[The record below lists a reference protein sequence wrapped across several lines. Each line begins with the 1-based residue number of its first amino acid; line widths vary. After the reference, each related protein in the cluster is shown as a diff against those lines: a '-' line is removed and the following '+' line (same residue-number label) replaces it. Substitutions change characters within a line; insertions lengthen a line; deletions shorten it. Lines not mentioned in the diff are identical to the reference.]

1 MLKPTTILA
10 AVLVMSSFGI
20 QPASAAARC
29 PGYLLKSSIKE
40 LCWEGAWRPYERDNW
55 RYDKTGKD
63 KYKPGNS
70 NSNKPKWRFK
80 SGQGGGMSNDS

>member
-1 MLKPTTILA
+1 MRSIIAATSVLILSGLA
-10 AVLVMSSFGI
+10 TA
-20 QPASAAARC
+20 PASAAARC

-55 RYDKTGKD
+55 RYDKTDKD
-63 KYKPGNS
+63 KYKPGNP
-70 NSNKPKWRFK
+70 NRNKPKWRFK

>member
-1 MLKPTTILA
+1 MTILA
-10 AVLVMSSFGI
+10 AILMMGSFDI

-55 RYDKTGKD
+55 RDYKNDKD
-63 KYKPGNS
+63 KPGNP
-70 NSNKPKWRFK
+70 NRNKPKWRFK

>member
-1 MLKPTTILA
+1 MRAIIVAVGILILGGLA
-10 AVLVMSSFGI
+10 AT
-20 QPASAAARC
+20 PASAAARC

-55 RYDKTGKD
+55 RDDRTGKD
-63 KYKPGNS
+63 KYKPGNP
-70 NSNKPKWRFK
+70 NRNKPKWRFK

>member
-1 MLKPTTILA
+1 MLKPMTILA
-10 AVLVMSSFGI
+10 AILVMGSFDI

-55 RYDKTGKD
+55 RDYKNDKD
-63 KYKPGNS
+63 KYKPGNP
-70 NSNKPKWRFK
+70 NRNKPKWRFK